1 MIETKKQAKA
11 ALIKMCNMI
20 NKCCQENKININN
33 SILSFY
39 SIDGV
44 ELSVIGGESTDNT
57 VCYFCTD
64 KDNLLDTHSMIKYIK
79 NYNSVNE
86 EKFIEF
92 LNCLWG
98 VVIEE
103 DNNDIA
109 HNIMLWA
116 IQCQS

>member
-1 MIETKKQAKA
+1 MKT
-11 ALIKMCNMI
+11 
-20 NKCCQENKININN
+20 
-33 SILSFY
+33 F
-39 SIDGV
+39 
-44 ELSVIGGESTDNT
+44 
-57 VCYFCTD
+57 
-64 KDNLLDTHSMIKYIK
+64 
-79 NYNSVNE
+79 NSVNE

-109 HNIMLWA
+109 HDIMLWA

>member
-1 MIETKKQAKA
+1 M
-11 ALIKMCNMI
+11 
-20 NKCCQENKININN
+20 
-33 SILSFY
+33 
-39 SIDGV
+39 
-44 ELSVIGGESTDNT
+44 IGGESTDNT
-57 VCYFCTD
+57 VCYFCTN
-64 KDNLLDTHSMIKYIK
+64 KDNLLDVPSIIKYMK
-79 NYNSVNE
+79 TFNSVNE

-109 HNIMLWA
+109 HDIMLWA